1 MKNQNSKI
9 TIIQKGND
17 ILRKI
22 AEEIPAQN
30 IQSKEIRNVIG
41 RLKKAISENEEA
53 VAAAAPQIGKS
64 LRIFVVTEYILSS
77 HTKED
82 KKENYGYI
90 VFINPKI
97 IKKSRGQKMLTE
109 GCLSVNNIYGAI
121 KRFEKV
127 KVEAYDENGKK
138 FTRGASGLFSQV
150 IQHEIDHLDGI
161 LFTDKALALKRI
173 LPQNNQSQNV

>member
-1 MKNQNSKI
+1 MKNQNLKI
-9 TIIQKGND
+9 IIIQKGND

-64 LRIFVVTEYILSS
+64 LRIFVVTKYILSS

-109 GCLSVNNIYGAI
+109 GC
-121 KRFEKV
+121 
-127 KVEAYDENGKK
+127 
-138 FTRGASGLFSQV
+138 
-150 IQHEIDHLDGI
+150 
-161 LFTDKALALKRI
+161 
-173 LPQNNQSQNV
+173 